1 MPDEVQFDGSCM
13 IWTQVAQNRQHD
25 TKAQRKATLPVSS
38 DANSLYAAVAGFAEF
53 VAESGG
59 DIRTSVLAA
68 IDDVQQIATT
78 WMTKVDKGASETDIN
93 LAGEQLKK
101 VIELYKA
108 LESYYVTEYEYAR
121 TGTGGD

>member
-1 MPDEVQFDGSCM
+1 
-13 IWTQVAQNRQHD
+13 
-25 TKAQRKATLPVSS
+25 
-38 DANSLYAAVAGFAEF
+38 